1 MTTRWVYITWLTRH
15 FPHFHLHS
23 QSEDKSMLCRFHS
36 PVDLCDPTW
45 VKSRPKKKRRSSAFQ
60 DHTNFRCDA
69 SSKHSKPERRQQSL
83 KLLRPV
89 SRSVWY
95 ERGKKNPKI
104 PAVLTALHTHT
115 HQISTASRAMN
126 LLQPFPCIHGAWSSK
141 PSTWVFRQTW
151 MKKTGGVER
160 CLDLLDLWPYDDGVV
175 FAYLLLPVLLVVEG
189 TVVLVR
195 VPMKTAVQPSTPTLE
210 PCNRHTPCSQRTVA
224 PVGVHN

>member
-1 MTTRWVYITWLTRH
+1 MLGLYHLTNKT
-15 FPHFHLHS
+15 FPPFPPS
-23 QSEDKSMLCRFHS
+23 QWRQ
-36 PVDLCDPTW
+36 VDALSLPQSSQFVWPNLGQIPTQ
-45 VKSRPKKKRRSSAFQ
+45 KKRKRSSAFQ
-60 DHTNFRCDA
+60 DHMNFRCVA

-83 KLLRPV
+83 KSLRPV

-95 ERGKKNPKI
+95 EKKKNSCC
-104 PAVLTALHTHT
+104 AYRSSHTH
-115 HQISTASRAMN
+115 ISTASRAMN

-141 PSTWVFRQTW
+141 PLTWAFRQTW

-160 CLDLLDLWPYDDGVV
+160 CLDLLDLWPYNDGVV

-210 PCNRHTPCSQRTVA
+210 TCNRHTPCSQRTVA